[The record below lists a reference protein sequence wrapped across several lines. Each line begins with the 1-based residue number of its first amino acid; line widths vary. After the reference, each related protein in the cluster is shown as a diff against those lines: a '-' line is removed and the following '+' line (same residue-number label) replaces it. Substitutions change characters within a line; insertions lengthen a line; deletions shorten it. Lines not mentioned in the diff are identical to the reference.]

1 MPDAA
6 STTTANVVK
15 QLVSEPAIHGV
26 VLISGLLV
34 IVANQED
41 AAAHDALV
49 KVLAT
54 TVVFWLAHV
63 YAGAVVHLG
72 DHHDDDCSTA
82 VRVRRAV
89 AYSFGHSW
97 GMLGAALIPGL
108 ILGLSVLG
116 VVRHEHAVWG
126 TLWVDVAILAVLGYL
141 GVATWSRRLWPR
153 LVGAGATA
161 LLGVVLIV
169 LKALIH

>member
-41 AAAHDALV
+41 AAAHDALI

-72 DHHDDDCSTA
+72 DHHEDDCSTA

-116 VVRHEHAVWG
+116 VVSHEHAVWG